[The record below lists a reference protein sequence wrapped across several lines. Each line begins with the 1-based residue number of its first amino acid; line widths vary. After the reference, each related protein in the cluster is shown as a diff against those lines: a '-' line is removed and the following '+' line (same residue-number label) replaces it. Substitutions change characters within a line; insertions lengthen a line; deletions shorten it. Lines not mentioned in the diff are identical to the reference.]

1 MKNYDIVI
9 VSHEKDFN
17 NIKFIVEYAHKNL
30 RFDSIHLILS
40 DREVYNDMDLLK
52 TLTDKPI
59 FQHNENDVLK
69 IDKSCIKHT
78 RPNWIYQMLLK
89 MFQNVTNNDNF
100 LIIESDCI
108 ILKDIN
114 FFEDEKTIFYLCRD
128 SGEHTPYFNFS
139 NKILGLGRE
148 YNHSFIS
155 EFMMYDK
162 KIINDLL
169 YKCGCKTVY
178 DFLKLIYN
186 NVDSDCY
193 PADYE
198 LYGNFCYKYYKDNFI
213 IKHISYNFFGR
224 GGIPLPS
231 GSFSLSGYKDHEI
244 VNIIEQSSDKDV
256 VSFHT
261 WI

>member
-40 DREVYNDMDLLK
+40 DREVYNDMDLLN

-69 IDKSCIKHT
+69 IDKSCIKLN

-114 FFEDEKTIFYLCRD
+114 FFEDEKTIY
-128 SGEHTPYFNFS
+128 
-139 NKILGLGRE
+139 
-148 YNHSFIS
+148 
-155 EFMMYDK
+155 M
-162 KIINDLL
+162 
-169 YKCGCKTVY
+169 
-178 DFLKLIYN
+178 
-186 NVDSDCY
+186 
-193 PADYE
+193 
-198 LYGNFCYKYYKDNFI
+198 
-213 IKHISYNFFGR
+213 
-224 GGIPLPS
+224 
-231 GSFSLSGYKDHEI
+231 
-244 VNIIEQSSDKDV
+244 
-256 VSFHT
+256 
-261 WI
+261 

>member
-40 DREVYNDMDLLK
+40 EREVYNDIDLLK

-59 FQHNENDVLK
+59 FKHNENDILK
-69 IDKSCIKHT
+69 IDKSRIKNS

-114 FFEDEKTIFYLCRD
+114 FFEDEKTIFYLTRD
-128 SGEHTPYFNFS
+128 QNHTPYFNFS

-162 KIINDLL
+162 KIVNDLL
-169 YKCGCKTVY
+169 DKCGCKTVY
-178 DFLKLIYN
+178 DFLELIYN
-186 NVDSDCY
+186 NVDSECY

-213 IKHISYNFFGR
+213 IKNLSYNFFGR
-224 GGIPLPS
+224 DNIPH
-231 GSFSLSGYKDHEI
+231 GYQDQEI
-244 VNIIEQSSDKDV
+244 INIIEQSSDKDA